1 MTAVAFL
8 VAVVWW
14 GVDSLEQVSW
24 VAGILGF
31 AATVV
36 IALLGPSSPSSPPP
50 GPASSPRPV
59 PPPGGAARSGAASPS
74 GAVPGRRWDRA
85 PVRSGVGSVLGLGAL
100 GVTLIAAMVL
110 GAVALIAR

>member
-36 IALLGPSSPSSPPP
+36 IALLGQPSAPPPP
-50 GPASSPRPV
+50 GTASS
-59 PPPGGAARSGAASPS
+59 S

-85 PVRSGVGSVLGLGAL
+85 PVRSGVGPVLGLGAL

-110 GAVALIAR
+110 GAAALLTR